1 MVGDPVKCKMI
12 SDWLLDNYGIYIQP
26 INYPTVARGTER
38 LRITPTPH
46 HDTGHIGALTEALS
60 DVWQTL
66 DLPTASRY
74 AAIAA
79 E

>member
-1 MVGDPVKCKMI
+1 MP
-12 SDWLLDNYGIYIQP
+12 N
-26 INYPTVARGTER
+26 NYPTVARGTER

-46 HDTGHIGALTEALS
+46 HDRAQIATLTEALV
-60 DVWQTL
+60 DVWQAL